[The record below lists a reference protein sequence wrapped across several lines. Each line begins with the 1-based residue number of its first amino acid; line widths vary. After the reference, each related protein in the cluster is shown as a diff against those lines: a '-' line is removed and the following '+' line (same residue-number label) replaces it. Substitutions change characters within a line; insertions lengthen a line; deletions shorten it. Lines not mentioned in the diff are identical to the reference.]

1 MIEITRVEPKKI
13 QRKLLTEEQ
22 KKAICKSV
30 KYHCNTCP
38 LMKEFYE
45 EQMCIE
51 DVKAMEDFIK
61 DYWNEESEIKEKC
74 L

>member
-22 KKAICKSV
+22 KNDICENNPACSR
-30 KYHCNTCP
+30 CP
-38 LMKEFYE
+38 LFTTIAEQRFCWKEIT
-45 EQMCIE
+45 QIE
-51 DVKAMEDFIK
+51 RKIK
-61 DYWNEESEIKEKC
+61 TFWNEEVEVD